1 MRKIIKFLFIFLA
14 LLFVCPNNC
23 YALSDSYV
31 DNINDILKEE
41 VNENKINIYFFYGDG
56 CPHCEKEEVFL
67 NELLE
72 KYSEHINIYRYETW
86 YNSSNKQK
94 MLECK
99 EKLGENNGVSVPF
112 TVVGSEKYSGYN
124 EYVGKKIESA
134 LVEYLEIDDPTVKV
148 VDKNKEEI
156 PFLGEVNIKDVS
168 IGLVAV
174 ILGFVDGFN
183 PCAMWVLLFLINML
197 FDMNNRKRMLILGL
211 TFLLVSGFVYFL
223 SMMGITT
230 ILEVIEIKYI
240 RGAIGLVAL
249 VIGFFNIK
257 KYIDTRDKDE
267 GCHVVDAK
275 KRKKIFT
282 RIKKFTEE
290 KSIVLALVGVSIL
303 AVSVNAV
310 ELACSAVF
318 PATFAEILAVNNV
331 TGLLKIFYLII
342 YTIFYMLDDMVVF
355 IIAVCTLSIKT
366 ASSKYGK
373 YSSVIGGIIMIV
385 MGILLILKPDWL
397 MFNF

>member
-1 MRKIIKFLFIFLA
+1 MRKIIKYLFIVLAFLFI
-14 LLFVCPNNC
+14 CPNDC
-23 YALSDSYV
+23 YAISESYV
-31 DNINDILKEE
+31 DKVSEILKEE
-41 VNENKINIYFFYGDG
+41 EENKINIYFFYGDG
-56 CPHCEKEEVFL
+56 CPHCKKEEQFL
-67 NELLE
+67 NDLME
-72 KYSEHINIYRYETW
+72 KYGEYINIYRYETW
-86 YNSSNKQK
+86 YNSDNKKK
-94 MLECK
+94 MLDCK
-99 EKLGENNGVSVPF
+99 EILNEQNGASVPF
-112 TVVGSEKYSGYN
+112 TIIGSEKYSGYN
-124 EYVGKKIESA
+124 EYVGQKIESA
-134 LVEYLEIDDPTVKV
+134 LEGYLEIDNPDVKV
-148 VDKNKEEI
+148 VDKNKEDI
-156 PFLGEVNIKDVS
+156 PFLGEVDVRDVS

-211 TFLLVSGFVYFL
+211 TFLLVSGFIYFL
-223 SMMGITT
+223 SMLGITS

-240 RGAIGLVAL
+240 RGVIGLVAL

-257 KYIDTRDKDE
+257 KFIDTKNKDE

-290 KSIVLALVGVSIL
+290 KSLILALAGVSVL

-331 TGLLKIFYLII
+331 TGALKIFYLII

-355 IIAVCTLSIKT
+355 IIAVCTLNITT

-373 YSSVIGGIIMIV
+373 YSGLVGGVIMIIMGV
-385 MGILLILKPDWL
+385 LLILKPEWL

>member
-1 MRKIIKFLFIFLA
+1 M
-14 LLFVCPNNC
+14 
-23 YALSDSYV
+23 
-31 DNINDILKEE
+31 
-41 VNENKINIYFFYGDG
+41 
-56 CPHCEKEEVFL
+56 
-67 NELLE
+67 
-72 KYSEHINIYRYETW
+72 
-86 YNSSNKQK
+86 
-94 MLECK
+94 
-99 EKLGENNGVSVPF
+99 
-112 TVVGSEKYSGYN
+112 
-124 EYVGKKIESA
+124 
-134 LVEYLEIDDPTVKV
+134 
-148 VDKNKEEI
+148 DKNKEDI
-156 PFLGEVNIKDVS
+156 PFLGEVDVRDVS

-211 TFLLVSGFVYFL
+211 TFLLVSGFIYFL
-223 SMMGITT
+223 SMLGITS

-240 RGAIGLVAL
+240 RGVIGLVAL

-257 KYIDTRDKDE
+257 KFIDTKNKDE

-290 KSIVLALVGVSIL
+290 KSLILALAGVSVL

-331 TGLLKIFYLII
+331 TGALKIFYLII

-355 IIAVCTLSIKT
+355 IIAVCTLNITT

-373 YSSVIGGIIMIV
+373 YSGLVGGVIMIIMGV
-385 MGILLILKPDWL
+385 LLILKPEWL

>member
-1 MRKIIKFLFIFLA
+1 MRKIIKYLFIVLAFLFI
-14 LLFVCPNNC
+14 CPNDC
-23 YALSDSYV
+23 YAISESYV
-31 DNINDILKEE
+31 DKVSEILKEE
-41 VNENKINIYFFYGDG
+41 EENKINIYFFYGDG
-56 CPHCEKEEVFL
+56 CPHCKKEEQFL
-67 NELLE
+67 NDLME
-72 KYSEHINIYRYETW
+72 KYGEYINIYRYETW
-86 YNSSNKQK
+86 YNSDNKKK
-94 MLECK
+94 MLDCK
-99 EKLGENNGVSVPF
+99 EILNEQNGASVPF
-112 TVVGSEKYSGYN
+112 TIIGSEKYSGYN
-124 EYVGKKIESA
+124 EYVGQKIESA
-134 LVEYLEIDDPTVKV
+134 LVGYLEIDNPDVKV
-148 VDKNKEEI
+148 VDKNKEDI
-156 PFLGEVNIKDVS
+156 PFLGEVDVRDVS

-211 TFLLVSGFVYFL
+211 TFLLVSGFIYFL
-223 SMMGITT
+223 SMLGITS

-240 RGAIGLVAL
+240 RGVIGLVAL

-257 KYIDTRDKDE
+257 KFIDTKNKDE

-290 KSIVLALVGVSIL
+290 KSLILALAGVSVL

-331 TGLLKIFYLII
+331 TGALKIFYLII

-355 IIAVCTLSIKT
+355 IIAVCTLNITT

-373 YSSVIGGIIMIV
+373 YSGLVGGVIMIIMGV
-385 MGILLILKPDWL
+385 LLILKPEWL